1 MNALPLILFFLAVI
15 AIGYRYYSAFL
26 AAKVMALD
34 DARPTPAHRFAD
46 GQNYVPTNKWV
57 LFGHHFAAISGAG
70 PLIGPVLAAQFG
82 YLPGL
87 LWLAFGVVLAGATH
101 DFVILASSVRRNGKS
116 LASIARSEISPLASF
131 MAMLAI
137 LFVVVIALAG
147 LGLAVVN
154 ALAESSWGTFTIFL
168 TIPIALVVGL
178 YLHKSTAP
186 NAIRNGSI
194 FGALA
199 VLGAVILGQAIPG
212 SPLAAIFTL
221 SRDQLTYAIAAYGF
235 IASVLPVWMLLCPR
249 DYLSSYMKLGT
260 LAALV
265 IGTIIV
271 APAIHAPAL
280 SPYIHGGGPIIPG
293 KVYPF
298 VFITIACG
306 AISGFHA
313 LVGSGTTPKMLDK
326 ETDAR
331 MIGYGAM
338 LCEGLVGCVA
348 LIAVCALHPGDYF
361 AINVPPAAFAKLGL
375 STVNLQHFSQQ
386 VGETLVGRTGG
397 AVSLAVGFAQIFSG
411 IPFLQGLMSYW
422 YHFAIMFEALFILTT
437 IDTGTRV
444 ARFMVQE
451 FVGRAWPRFEVTSWL
466 PGTLVSTLAVVT
478 AWSYFILKGSISQIW
493 PMFGIANQL
502 LAAVALCVGTSV
514 ILNSG
519 RVKYAWTTMF
529 PLGFVASTTL
539 YAGWRS
545 IFDNFLP
552 LAAKNPAKAFT
563 GYLDTTLTVILMVCV
578 IVILAES
585 TRAWLRAVRGEYVSF
600 EPAAAGPEH
609 VHIPGSGCC

>member
-1 MNALPLILFFLAVI
+1 MNALPMILFFLAVI

-34 DARPTPAHRFAD
+34 DSRVTPAHRFED
-46 GQNYVPTNKWV
+46 GNNYVPTNKWV

-87 LWLAFGVVLAGATH
+87 LWLAFGVVIGGATH
-101 DFVILASSVRRNGKS
+101 DFMILASSIRRNGKS
-116 LASIARSEISPLASF
+116 LAEIARTEIGTVAGRT
-131 MAMLAI
+131 AMVAI
-137 LFVVVIALAG
+137 LFIIVIALAG
-147 LGLAVVN
+147 LGIAVVN
-154 ALAESSWGTFTIFL
+154 ALADSPWGTFTIFL

-178 YLHKSTAP
+178 YLHKSKAP
-186 NAIRNGSI
+186 NAIQIGSI
-194 FGALA
+194 VGALA
-199 VLGAVILGQAIPG
+199 VLGAVIAGRFIPG
-212 SPLAAIFTL
+212 SALGAMFTL
-221 SRDQLTYAIAAYGF
+221 TKPQITIAIAIYGF
-235 IASVLPVWMLLCPR
+235 VASVLPVWMLLCPR

-260 LAALV
+260 IALLV
-265 IGTIIV
+265 IGTIVV
-271 APAIHAPAL
+271 APKIYAPAV
-280 SPYIHGGGPIIPG
+280 SQFANGGGPIIPG
-293 KVYPF
+293 KLFPF

-313 LVGSGTTPKMLDK
+313 LISSGTTPKMIDK
-326 ETDAR
+326 ESDAR

-348 LIAVCALHPGDYF
+348 LIAVCALHPGDYY
-361 AINVPPAAFAKLGL
+361 AINVAPAKFAKLGL
-375 STVNLQHFSQQ
+375 APVALHHFEQLVN
-386 VGETLVGRTGG
+386 ETLVGRTGG

-411 IPFLQGLMSYW
+411 IPFLSGLMSYW

-451 FVGRAWPRFEVTSWL
+451 FLGGAIPKFENTSWL
-466 PGTLVSTLAVVT
+466 PGTIVSTGLVVF
-478 AWSYFILKGSISQIW
+478 AWSYFILTGSISQIW

-502 LAAVALCVGTSV
+502 LAAVALCVATTV
-514 ILNSG
+514 IINAG

-529 PLGFVASTTL
+529 PLAFVASTTL

-545 IFDNFLP
+545 IFDNFLQ
-552 LAAKNPAKAFT
+552 LDSVA
-563 GYLDTTLTVILMVCV
+563 GYLDAALTAILMACV
-578 IVILAES
+578 IVIIAAS
-585 TRAWLRAVRGEYVSF
+585 ASAWMRAMRGEAVTF
-600 EPAAAGPEH
+600 EPATAGPDHRH
-609 VHIPGSGCC
+609 VPGSGCC